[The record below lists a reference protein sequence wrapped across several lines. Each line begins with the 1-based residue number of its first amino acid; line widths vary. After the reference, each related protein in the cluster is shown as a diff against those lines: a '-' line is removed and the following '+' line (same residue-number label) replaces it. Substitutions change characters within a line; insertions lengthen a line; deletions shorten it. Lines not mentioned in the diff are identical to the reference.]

1 MTGAYAVEL
10 RDVRK
15 EYGDLTAV
23 EGLTLRI
30 ERGTVFGFLGPNGAG
45 KTTTLGIL
53 TTLIEPTAGSARI
66 LGTPVSDR
74 DAVTEQ
80 IGYLPE
86 TPPLYDGLTG
96 REQLE
101 HVARLRNL
109 DAPDATDRMD
119 AYLSRFDL
127 ADAATD
133 RIDTYSKGMRRK
145 LGIIQ
150 SILHEPDVLFLDEP
164 MGGLDP
170 NATRD
175 LQVLLRELAADGVT
189 VVLSTHILPIA
200 AEISDTVGVLSDG
213 RFVAEGRPEDV
224 TARMEGDDQGSL
236 EDVFVELTTGDAG

>member
-1 MTGAYAVEL
+1 MTREYAVEL

-23 EGLTLRI
+23 AGLTLQI
-30 ERGTVFGFLGPNGAG
+30 EQGTVFGFLGPNGAG

-53 TTLIEPTAGSARI
+53 TTLVEPTAGSARV

-74 DAVTEQ
+74 NAVTEH

-101 HVARLRNL
+101 HAARLRNVAPS
-109 DAPDATDRMD
+109 DASDRIEG
-119 AYLSRFDL
+119 YLSRFEL

-145 LGIIQ
+145 LGLVQ
-150 SILHEPDVLFLDEP
+150 AILHEPDVLFLDEP

-175 LQVLLRELAADGVT
+175 LQALLRELAADGVT
-189 VVLSTHILPIA
+189 VVLSTHILSIA
-200 AEISDTVGVLSDG
+200 ADVSDTVGVLSDG
-213 RFVAEGRPEDV
+213 RFVAEGPPEEV
-224 TARMEGDDQGSL
+224 TARMEGDDEGSL

>member
-1 MTGAYAVEL
+1 
-10 RDVRK
+10 
-15 EYGDLTAV
+15 
-23 EGLTLRI
+23 
-30 ERGTVFGFLGPNGAG
+30 VFGFLGPNGAG

-53 TTLIEPTAGSARI
+53 TTLVEPTAGTATI

-74 DAVTEQ
+74 DAVTEH

-96 REQLE
+96 REQLM

-109 DAPDATDRMD
+109 PSATAAERIDAS
-119 AYLSRFDL
+119 LSRFDL

-133 RIDTYSKGMRRK
+133 RIDTYSTGMRRK

-150 SILHEPDVLFLDEP
+150 AMLHEPDVLLLDEP

-175 LQVLLRELAADGVT
+175 LQSLLSELAADGVT
-189 VVLSTHILPIA
+189 VVLSTHVLPIA
-200 AEISDTVGVLSDG
+200 AEISDTVGVLADG
-213 RFVAEGRPEDV
+213 RFVAEGPPEDV
-224 TARMEGDDQGSL
+224 TARMEGDGDESL
-236 EDVFVELTTGDAG
+236 EDVFVELTTGDAR